1 MSEEPDIYYKE
12 ITYQTALLKKY
23 AKLYDKIL
31 LFLPGYFIER
41 VAAQVHHIDVNPES
55 IYRYRV
61 NDTNSEVFGLLQKTL
76 QDDPQT
82 ILEKFALLVMMK
94 ESWI

>member
-1 MSEEPDIYYKE
+1 
-12 ITYQTALLKKY
+12 
-23 AKLYDKIL
+23 
-31 LFLPGYFIER
+31 